1 MTTYKYPI
9 EVDKV
14 GLYLQFIAYD
24 YQSAPKVGTAS
35 DIQSSISSQ
44 ATVSTTDIN
53 QAAITGLLNTETSSS
68 SAPSTATEKGRVFLY
83 LPPKLEF
90 SYGAEWQKVQ
100 FGALGNAFGS
110 GSILGALK
118 GATDIGLATGANVLT
133 DQVMGA
139 LKEVPKLEGVD
150 LDNILGAA
158 FGVTFN
164 DNTIQTFEKMQ
175 LRDFSYD
182 YLMVAR
188 NQKEESMIKQI
199 IKFFKVAMHPD
210 SGSNDKNNTLF
221 LKYPYVFR
229 IVPSSYKNTVSTKQN
244 GSVTQ
249 STNTADISGFV
260 PSTKYCALT
269 KFDVSYTPDSV
280 LSMTPGGFVTAVRI
294 SMSFSELVA
303 LTRNDI
309 NGFEDSTDIGGFGDS
324 KESTNNGKTSYPQV
338 KRQYPFYDRSQNPAA
353 WRRPWKLNTPGFN
366 NR

>member
-1 MTTYKYPI
+1 MTTYKYPLK
-9 EVDKV
+9 VDQV

-24 YQSAPKVGTAS
+24 YQSAPKVGTS

-44 ATVSTTDIN
+44 ATVSTTDVN
-53 QAAITGLLNTETSSS
+53 AAALTGLLNAESSS
-68 SAPSTATEKGRVFLY
+68 SSGTSTATEKGSVFLY

-118 GATDIGLATGANVLT
+118 GAAEIGLATGANVLA
-133 DQVMGA
+133 D
-139 LKEVPKLEGVD
+139 EVTKVEGVD
-150 LDNILGAA
+150 LDNTLGAA

-182 YLMVAR
+182 YLLVAR
-188 NQKEESMIKQI
+188 SKEEENMIKQI

-210 SGSNDKNNTLF
+210 SGSNDKNNTIF
-221 LKYPYVFR
+221 LKYPYIFR
-229 IVPSSYKNTVSTKQN
+229 ILPSSYKNTVSTKQN
-244 GSVTQ
+244 GEVTQ
-249 STNTADISGFV
+249 STNNADISGFV

-280 LSMTPGGFVTAVRI
+280 LSITPGGYVTAVRI

-309 NGFEDSTDIGGFGDS
+309 NDFEDTTDIGGFGSS
-324 KESTNNGKTSYPQV
+324 KESTNDSSTTYPQT
-338 KRQYPFYDRSQNPAA
+338 KRQYPFYDKSQNPAA